1 MNVKKIVIKGASGYG
16 HLDEA
21 YEDKLI
27 ITPDSI
33 SYEYKPHPESKL
45 GTNIYRKWNYKTT
58 SPLFKELYHQVSE
71 MLPKYL
77 YSEDILFATDIG
89 QTEITATF
97 EDGHREK
104 TNYYCPSEYFA
115 EWFQVIKQMVPAC
128 EYIPV
133 VLLTNEDYEQE
144 E

>member
-1 MNVKKIVIKGASGYG
+1 M
-16 HLDEA
+16 DQA

-27 ITPDSI
+27 IAPDSI
-33 SYEYKPHPESKL
+33 SYEYKPHFECDI
-45 GTNIYRKWNYKTT
+45 NIYRT

-89 QTEITATF
+89 PTEITATF

-104 TNYYCPSEYFA
+104 INFYCPGEYFV
-115 EWFQVIKQMVPAC
+115 EWFRVIKQMVPTC
-128 EYIPV
+128 EYTLA
-133 VLLTNEDYEQE
+133 VLLTNEDYE
-144 E
+144 

>member
-1 MNVKKIVIKGASGYG
+1 MDIKRIVIKGASGYG
-16 HLDEA
+16 PLDEA

-33 SYEYKPHPESKL
+33 SYEYKPHPESKCDI
-45 GTNIYRKWNYKTT
+45 NIYRKWSYKTT

-89 QTEITATF
+89 PTEITATF

-104 TNYYCPSEYFA
+104 INFYCPSEYFV
-115 EWFQVIKQMVPAC
+115 EWFRVIKQMVPTC
-128 EYIPV
+128 EYTPA

>member
-1 MNVKKIVIKGASGYG
+1 MDIKRIVTKGASGYG
-16 HLDEA
+16 PLNEA
-21 YEDKLI
+21 YEDKL
-27 ITPDSI
+27 TMTSDSI
-33 SYEYKPHPESKL
+33 SYEYKPHPESKCD
-45 GTNIYRKWNYKTT
+45 TNIYKKWRYKTT
-58 SPLFKELYHQVSE
+58 SPLFKELYHQVSG

-89 QTEITATF
+89 STEITAIF

-104 TNYYCPSEYFA
+104 TNYCCPSEYFA
-115 EWFQVIKQMVPAC
+115 EWFRVIKQMVPAC
-128 EYIPV
+128 EYTPA